1 MVKNLYRF
9 YTYAYLREDKT
20 PYYIGKGNGERLYK
34 KQKGEIKPPKDK
46 SRIIFL
52 KQNLTEEEAFRHEI
66 YMIAVFGR
74 IDLGTGILYN
84 KTNGGEGTSGFFWN
98 EEQRKRKGELQKGDK
113 HHFYGKSLSEE
124 HKRKLSE
131 ALKGEKNHNYKKS
144 FSQEIREKMS
154 LSKKGKPLSEEHK
167 RKLSEAHKNPSEE
180 IRRKKSRPGK
190 LNGMYGKK
198 RSPEFISKLVAASVS
213 TTKGKTYEEIYGE
226 ERAKEIKQKRSL
238 SLQKPKSESHK
249 EKCRE
254 NGIKGGLKIANARK
268 GKTWDEIYGKET
280 ADRMREL
287 NRIRNLNKSKKVK

>member
-1 MVKNLYRF
+1 MVKNPYRF
-9 YTYAYLREDKT
+9 YTYAYLRKDRT
-20 PYYIGKGNGERLYK
+20 PYYIGKGEKDRIYRKGK
-34 KQKGEIKPPKDK
+34 KEVQPPKDK

-52 KQNLTEEEAFRHEI
+52 KQNLIEEEAFKHEK
-66 YMIAVFGR
+66 YMIAIFGR
-74 IDLGTGILYN
+74 KDNGTGMLRN
-84 KTNGGEGTSGFFWN
+84 RTNGGEGTSGFFWN
-98 EEQRKRKGELQKGDK
+98 EEQRKRKGELQRGDK

-131 ALKGEKNHNYKKS
+131 ALKGEKNHNYGKS
-144 FSQEIREKMS
+144 PSDETKRKMS

-167 RKLSEAHKNPSEE
+167 SKLSEAQKNPSEE
-180 IRRKKSRPGK
+180 TRRKKSRPGK

-198 RSPEFISKLVAASVS
+198 RPPELISKLVAASVN

-254 NGIKGGLKIANARK
+254 NGIKGGLKIAAARK

-287 NRIRNLNKSKKVK
+287 NRIRKSKKVK